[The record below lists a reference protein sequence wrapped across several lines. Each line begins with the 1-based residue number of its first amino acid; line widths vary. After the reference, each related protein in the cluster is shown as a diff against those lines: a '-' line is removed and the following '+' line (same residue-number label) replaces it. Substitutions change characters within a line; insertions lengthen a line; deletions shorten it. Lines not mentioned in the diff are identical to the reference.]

1 MTLKAQGNLLKRF
14 SKTYSEKGLIVEW
27 QFLSSEQHIM
37 FKNIKND
44 REKDSNGEV
53 LQGAS
58 CSHFT
63 ALAK

>member
-14 SKTYSEKGLIVEW
+14 SKTYSEKDLIVEW

-44 REKDSNGEV
+44 RER
-53 LQGAS
+53 
-58 CSHFT
+58 
-63 ALAK
+63 

>member
-14 SKTYSEKGLIVEW
+14 SKTYSEKDLIVEW

-53 LQGAS
+53 LQGVS